1 MFESFMSPVIVWAI
15 VGIVLIII
23 ELMSL
28 TFVFAFFGVGALIV
42 SLTTWAGITPGIS
55 SQLAVFAVSSLFMLF
70 VLRKTAKKLFF
81 GSHDIPPDYKGQKV
95 KVVKAIPVG
104 GEGAISYRGSVWIAF
119 SESAEPILDGS
130 TVEIVSL
137 DGIRAKVK
145 YIE

>member
-28 TFVFAFFGVGALIV
+28 TFVIVFFGVGALIV
-42 SLTTWAGITPGIS
+42 SLTTWVGITPGFS
-55 SQLAVFAVSSLFMLF
+55 GQLAVFSVSSLFMLL

-119 SESAEPILDGS
+119 SESAEAIPEGS
-130 TVEIVSL
+130 TVEIISL

-145 YIE
+145 FIE